1 MTTASRLL
9 TDAPTILIVDDHA
22 ENLRL
27 LSQMLIRAGY
37 RVRVAKTGARA
48 LESVHAS
55 PPDLILLDIMMP
67 EMDGYVVCEQLKSD
81 IADGT
86 IAVDIPVL
94 FISALDQA
102 IDKVRAFSVG
112 GVDYIT
118 KPFQVEEV
126 LARVQTHL
134 TLRRLQLDLEARV
147 AELDAFAHTV
157 AHDLKDPL
165 SVITSYADLLQG
177 AGETLT
183 PELQAEATDA
193 IAQMGRKMASII
205 DTLLLLASVRQH
217 DELTSAPLD
226 MGETVA
232 DACRRLTGTI
242 KEHGAEIDMP
252 DVWPAAEG
260 YGPWVEEV
268 WANLISNAV
277 KYGGDAATGV
287 PARVTLGAEM
297 TNDGA
302 SVRFWVQDNGPG
314 IAPEHQAEIFNAYT
328 HPAGI
333 RVKGHGLGLSIVR
346 RIVDR
351 LGGTVGVESTPGEG
365 STFHFTL
372 PAATELG

>member
-1 MTTASRLL
+1 MTTADPLPNG
-9 TDAPTILIVDDHA
+9 AATILIVDDHA

-37 RVRVAKTGARA
+37 RVRVAKNGARA
-48 LESVHAS
+48 LESVYAS
-55 PPDLILLDIMMP
+55 PPDLVLLDIMMP
-67 EMDGYVVCEQLKSD
+67 DMDGYAVCEHLKSD

-94 FISALDQA
+94 FISALNEA
-102 IDKVRAFSVG
+102 IDKMRAFSVG

-134 TLRRLQLDLEARV
+134 TLRRLRLDLEARV

-165 SVITSYADLLQG
+165 SVITSYADLLQE

-193 IAQMGRKMASII
+193 IAQMGYKMAGII
-205 DTLLLLASVRQH
+205 DTLLLLASVRQRS
-217 DELTSAPLD
+217 EPASAPLD
-226 MGETVA
+226 MGDIVA
-232 DACRRLTGTI
+232 DACRRLTDTI
-242 KEHGAEIDMP
+242 KKHGAEIDLP
-252 DVWPAAEG
+252 DAWPPAEG

-277 KYGGDAATGV
+277 KYGGDAATGT
-287 PARVTLGAEM
+287 PAHITLGAEM
-297 TNDGA
+297 TKGGT
-302 SVRFWVQDNGPG
+302 SVRFWVRDNGPG
-314 IAPEHQAEIFNAYT
+314 IAPELQDEIFNAHT
-328 HPAGI
+328 HPAGM
-333 RVKGHGLGLSIVR
+333 RVMGHGLGLSIVR
-346 RIVDR
+346 RIVER
-351 LGGTVGVESTPGEG
+351 LGGAVGVESAPGEG
-365 STFHFTL
+365 STFTFTL
-372 PAATELG
+372 PAAVGFG